1 MDVNGPNNHPSVER
15 LNAFVERELGAGE
28 RAGVDAHLAACAHC
42 REEVAELRSLF
53 TALSELPRFAPTP
66 GFADRVMAGV
76 RVRKP
81 VVVSTGEW
89 VERLTPQST
98 RGWAAAAAVLA
109 LPVLGATLVIAWI
122 MAQPGV
128 TSQGLWTLATTF
140 AGEALSSGW
149 HWAWTRFAETAV
161 AGYLVRV
168 ASVLESVG
176 RGEIG
181 LAMVMFATLTAGSIY
196 VLYQNLFRRQER
208 RTENVS
214 YVF

>member
-1 MDVNGPNNHPSVER
+1 MDVNGPNDHPSVER
-15 LNAFVERELGAGE
+15 LNAFVEHGLDESE
-28 RAGVDAHLAACAHC
+28 RAGVDAHLAACSRC
-42 REEVAELRSLF
+42 REEVAELGSLF
-53 TALSELPRFAPTP
+53 MALSELPRFAPSAE
-66 GFADRVMAGV
+66 FADRVMAGV

-81 VVVSTGEW
+81 VVVSAGEW
-89 VERLTPQST
+89 AERLTPQST

-109 LPVLGATLVIAWI
+109 LPVLGATLLVAWI

-140 AGEALSSGW
+140 AGEALTSGW

-168 ASVLESVG
+168 AAVVESVG
-176 RGEIG
+176 RDEIG
-181 LAMVMFATLTAGSIY
+181 LALVMFATLTAGSIY
-196 VLYQNLFRRQER
+196 VLYQNLFRTEAR
-208 RTENVS
+208 RSENAS